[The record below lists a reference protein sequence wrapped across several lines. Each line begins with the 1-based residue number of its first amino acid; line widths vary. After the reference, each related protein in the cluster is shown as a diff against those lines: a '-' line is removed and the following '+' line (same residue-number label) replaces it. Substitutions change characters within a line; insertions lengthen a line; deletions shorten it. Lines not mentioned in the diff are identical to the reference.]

1 MSPRCRRSRFPAGV
15 PANSL
20 SLSQFSRSE
29 KDVNSKTLYDRRPAR
44 QTRRAP
50 LSGSSLGAR
59 IRIRHPPGIVIIRG
73 ESNVYGRQ
81 STDPPRSLEATTER
95 EHQVEDRPA
104 LNVVLRRL
112 LVVRHL
118 LACGCKVGAA
128 ELEPES
134 PMPRC
139 GFAAGCRQPSP
150 CGRAWMAHSHAAGP
164 ARPSRACREPRLL
177 QPAAAPPK
185 ISRCWGGGMPSF
197 SSTLSLMREIVSSL
211 SMSISISLPVSVFTL
226 ICHRAE
232 ARSAYRA
239 SPKLGSAARHA
250 RSWLEKGGWTVCA
263 VLSQRPAQARRTL
276 QAAGNFSDSGHRARP
291 ALGLGEQRR
300 ACPRASG

>member
-1 MSPRCRRSRFPAGV
+1 MTDGRHDTHASRTAVRSRSRRA
-15 PANSL
+15 L
-20 SLSQFSRSE
+20 SLDRHNTGE
-29 KDVNSKTLYDRRPAR
+29 KRATYTL
-44 QTRRAP
+44 
-50 LSGSSLGAR
+50 
-59 IRIRHPPGIVIIRG
+59 
-73 ESNVYGRQ
+73 GRQ

-177 QPAAAPPK
+177 QPAAVPPK

-276 QAAGNFSDSGHRARP
+276 QAAGSFSDSGHRARP

>member
-1 MSPRCRRSRFPAGV
+1 MRQA
-15 PANSL
+15 A
-20 SLSQFSRSE
+20 SRSSY
-29 KDVNSKTLYDRRPAR
+29 NSGR
-44 QTRRAP
+44 
-50 LSGSSLGAR
+50 
-59 IRIRHPPGIVIIRG
+59 

-81 STDPPRSLEATTER
+81 STDPPRSLGATTER

-177 QPAAAPPK
+177 QPAAVPPK

-226 ICHRAE
+226 ICHRARPGQRTGRRQNL
-232 ARSAYRA
+232 APRRGTHVHGSKKVAGRSARFSVSDLHRRGA
-239 SPKLGSAARHA
+239 LF
-250 RSWLEKGGWTVCA
+250 
-263 VLSQRPAQARRTL
+263 RPLAIFLTL
-276 QAAGNFSDSGHRARP
+276 ATERP

-300 ACPRASG
+300 ARARVAD

>member
-1 MSPRCRRSRFPAGV
+1 MTDGWH
-15 PANSL
+15 
-20 SLSQFSRSE
+20 
-29 KDVNSKTLYDRRPAR
+29 DTH
-44 QTRRAP
+44 TRRAP
-50 LSGSSLGAR
+50 LGLLGAHPSGSAPSADPRLK
-59 IRIRHPPGIVIIRG
+59 RHRDRHIIRG

-276 QAAGNFSDSGHRARP
+276 QAAGSFF
-291 ALGLGEQRR
+291 
-300 ACPRASG
+300 

>member
-1 MSPRCRRSRFPAGV
+1 
-15 PANSL
+15 
-20 SLSQFSRSE
+20 
-29 KDVNSKTLYDRRPAR
+29 
-44 QTRRAP
+44 
-50 LSGSSLGAR
+50 
-59 IRIRHPPGIVIIRG
+59 
-73 ESNVYGRQ
+73 
-81 STDPPRSLEATTER
+81 
-95 EHQVEDRPA
+95 
-104 LNVVLRRL
+104 
-112 LVVRHL
+112 
-118 LACGCKVGAA
+118 
-128 ELEPES
+128 
-134 PMPRC
+134 MPRC

-177 QPAAAPPK
+177 QPAAVPPK

-300 ACPRASG
+300 ARARVADGQRAPGRGPPPRVWQRQGRGRVREPEGAKPRLQSQARGRVALSPKVARQGGKARTSRDPPGWLGCSRSVRCRHLNDCQQLS

>member
-1 MSPRCRRSRFPAGV
+1 MRQA
-15 PANSL
+15 A
-20 SLSQFSRSE
+20 SRSSY
-29 KDVNSKTLYDRRPAR
+29 NSGR
-44 QTRRAP
+44 
-50 LSGSSLGAR
+50 
-59 IRIRHPPGIVIIRG
+59 

-81 STDPPRSLEATTER
+81 STDPPRSLGATTER

-177 QPAAAPPK
+177 QPAAVPPK

-226 ICHRAE
+226 ICHRARPGQRTGRRQNL
-232 ARSAYRA
+232 APRRGTHVHGSKKVAGRSARFSVSDLHRRGA
-239 SPKLGSAARHA
+239 LF
-250 RSWLEKGGWTVCA
+250 
-263 VLSQRPAQARRTL
+263 RPLAIFLTL
-276 QAAGNFSDSGHRARP
+276 ATERP

-300 ACPRASG
+300 ARARVADGQRVPGRGPPPRVWQRQGRGRVREPEGAKPRLQSQRRAAESLCALCAVEAC